1 MIREKRNIRK
11 KFITIFLSLSIVIFA
26 FIFLSPGIPLP
37 NYNFKIPSNFACL
50 AWAESGDS
58 GKDQKEQEAIKEAII
73 LATDWLLSKQRSD
86 GSWPIITKD
95 KNPCLVATGLYGLET
110 INKLLSLD
118 WLDGDFVDLL
128 LLSRGRAINFILS
141 SQKDE
146 GYWESL
152 SFIPWNKVEVTTT
165 ALSGLVSCFAN
176 SDYPDYPEAQR
187 ETQVRV
193 QMQIQPQTQPQ
204 TQTQPQIQSSTQT
217 QMQTQIQKGINW
229 LLEQQ
234 KENGSWSD
242 DCWDTIWA
250 LRLFLDYG
258 YNPDDP
264 VVKKAGSWLIED
276 QKKSGSWKTDLSHL
290 DQFGSLWTTQPAIFT
305 LAKTGQYQDSLSK
318 GLKYLRKEQNRSG
331 SFGHS
336 DAAKTGMA
344 LLAFCSLDK
353 YPDLKEEYK
362 DCAEEAVEWF
372 LEKQKSKGTWPGGFH
387 PFDIVDTSLALW
399 GLIEYLQSVCNF

>member
-1 MIREKRNIRK
+1 MLIKDKRDNEIK
-11 KFITIFLSLSIVIFA
+11 LITIFLSLAIIIFA
-26 FIFLSPGIPLP
+26 FIFLSPDIPQP
-37 NYNFKIPSNFACL
+37 NYNFKITSNFACL
-50 AWAESGDS
+50 AWAKSGDS
-58 GKDQKEQEAIKEAII
+58 VIDHEEQESIKEAII

-95 KNPCLVATGLYGLET
+95 KNPCLVATGLYGLGT
-110 INKLLSLD
+110 INKLLSLE
-118 WLDGDFVDLL
+118 WLDEDFVDLL
-128 LLSRGRAINFILS
+128 LLSRERAIHFILS

-165 ALSGLVSCFAN
+165 ALSGLVSCFIN
-176 SDYPDYPEAQR
+176 SDYLDYPQVQKEMQAQG
-187 ETQVRV
+187 
-193 QMQIQPQTQPQ
+193 QIQIQTKQL
-204 TQTQPQIQSSTQT
+204 TQT
-217 QMQTQIQKGINW
+217 QMQTQIQRGINW

-264 VVKKAGSWLIED
+264 VVKKAGNWLIED

-305 LAKTGQYQDSLSK
+305 LAKTGQYQDSISK